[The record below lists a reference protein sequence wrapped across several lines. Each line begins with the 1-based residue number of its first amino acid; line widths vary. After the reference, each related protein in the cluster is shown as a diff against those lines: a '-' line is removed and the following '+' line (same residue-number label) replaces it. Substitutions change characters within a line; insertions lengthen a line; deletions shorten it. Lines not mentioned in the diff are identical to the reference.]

1 MSAGFVVL
9 PDTPGTPPL
18 DDAYPFAAPRLIP
31 HPSGRLWL
39 VGSWEPDEIRQV
51 TVGPVRVVVIG
62 RCPVTAT
69 HLERLCRRLRT
80 LADVDALARQ
90 LPGSFHLVAAAG
102 NATRVQGS
110 VTGLRQVFHARLDGG
125 IPVAADRAD
134 ALAALTGA
142 GIDEHT
148 LALRVV
154 CGGMLPPPLSDRSAW
169 TGVSTVPPDHCL
181 ILEPDRARERRWWSL
196 PSPELGLEEGA
207 SAVREALVAAVEGL
221 SGAGQ
226 GGGGTGGVATA
237 SYDESSSSA
246 ERGSSAES
254 GPGSESG
261 PGAANRLSADTGRS
275 AAGRL
280 GVGTGLS
287 ADGGRS
293 AASGP
298 SADSGL
304 SGTGLSTGTGT
315 GLSADMSGGM
325 DSTSLAFLAARH
337 TPDLL
342 TFRWAE
348 AEAGNDDARFAALA
362 AAELPGAR
370 HLVVAQGDLP
380 SIFTDP
386 AALADTERPYLYTRT
401 QARMRHTAAVLAEHG
416 SRRHVA
422 GHGADELFGRM
433 PGYLH
438 RLARRHP
445 LTLIRHLRGSRA
457 LGRWPLWGC
466 LTQLARAESVSQWWR
481 AQADGL
487 TAPPPPAR
495 LPSIGWGL
503 APLRAPAWATDAAI
517 EAARAALRAT
527 AEHARPL
534 AEDRGPHQNLAALR
548 ITSPAYRQVSRL
560 FAAEGVRLEQPF
572 LDDRVVEAVL
582 AVRPH
587 ERTTPW
593 QYKPLLARS
602 MRGLVPDTILDRTTK
617 GDFSADLRA
626 GRQANLAAIIDVFS
640 SGTVLADLGLIDADA
655 VRAYLLAP
663 QADSSRDIAVEQL
676 LGCETWARAARSPL
690 PLGSP

>member
-9 PDTPGTPPL
+9 PDTPGTPPP
-18 DDAYPFAAPRLIP
+18 DEAYPFAAPRLIP
-31 HPSGRLWL
+31 HPSGRPWL

-62 RCPVTAT
+62 RCPVTTT
-69 HLERLCRRLRT
+69 HLEGLCRRLRT

-142 GIDEHT
+142 GIDEHA

-169 TGVSTVPPDHCL
+169 TGVSTVPHDHCL
-181 ILEPDRARERRWWSL
+181 VLEPDRARERRWWS
-196 PSPELGLEEGA
+196 PPAPELGLEEGA
-207 SAVREALVAAVEGL
+207 SAVREALVTAVDGL
-221 SGAGQ
+221 SGGLGVGGDA
-226 GGGGTGGVATA
+226 GGGGGPDGG
-237 SYDESSSSA
+237 
-246 ERGSSAES
+246 
-254 GPGSESG
+254 SG
-261 PGAANRLSADTGRS
+261 PGAGSDPE
-275 AAGRL
+275 
-280 GVGTGLS
+280 
-287 ADGGRS
+287 GGR
-293 AASGP
+293 
-298 SADSGL
+298 GL
-304 SGTGLSTGTGT
+304 SGDGRTGVGS

-325 DSTSLAFLAARH
+325 DSTSLAFLTARH

-348 AEAGNDDARFAALA
+348 AETGNDDARFAALA
-362 AAELPGAR
+362 AAELPGAH
-370 HLVVAQGDLP
+370 HLVVAQSDLP

-386 AALADTERPYLYTRT
+386 AALADTERPYLYTRS
-401 QARMRHTAAVLAEHG
+401 QARMRHTAAVLAAHG

-445 LTLIRHLRGSRA
+445 LTLLRHLRGSRA

-466 LTQLARAESVSQWWR
+466 LTQLARAESIAQWWR
-481 AQADGL
+481 AQADDL
-487 TAPPPPAR
+487 TAPPPPPR

-503 APLRAPAWATDAAI
+503 APLRAPAWATGIAI
-517 EAARAALRAT
+517 DAARAALRAT

-534 AEDRGPHQNLAALR
+534 ADDRGPHQNLAALR

-602 MRGLVPDTILDRTTK
+602 MRGLVPDAVLDRTSK

-640 SGTVLADLGLIDADA
+640 SGTVLADLGLIDPES

-690 PLGSP
+690 PLGSS

>member
-9 PDTPGTPPL
+9 PDAPGTPSP
-18 DDAYPFAAPRLIP
+18 DDAYPFAVPRLIP
-31 HPSGRLWL
+31 HPSGRPWL
-39 VGSWEPDEIRQV
+39 VGSWEPDGIRQV

-62 RCPVTAT
+62 RCPVTTT

-80 LADVDALARQ
+80 LTDVDALARQ

-102 NATRVQGS
+102 NAVRVQGG

-142 GIDEHT
+142 GIDEDT

-169 TGVSTVPPDHCL
+169 TGVSTVPHDHCL
-181 ILEPDRARERRWWSL
+181 VLEPDRARERRWWS
-196 PSPELGLEEGA
+196 PPAGELGLEEGA
-207 SAVREALVAAVEGL
+207 SAVREALVAAVGGL
-221 SGAGQ
+221 GGAGSAGAGTAPYDTGGSGADSTANTA
-226 GGGGTGGVATA
+226 GGSGADSTA
-237 SYDESSSSA
+237 YAHRQLGPAPSP
-246 ERGSSAES
+246 R
-254 GPGSESG
+254 GPG
-261 PGAANRLSADTGRS
+261 
-275 AAGRL
+275 
-280 GVGTGLS
+280 
-287 ADGGRS
+287 
-293 AASGP
+293 
-298 SADSGL
+298 
-304 SGTGLSTGTGT
+304 

-348 AEAGNDDARFAALA
+348 AEAGNDDSRFAALA

-370 HLVVAQGDLP
+370 HLVVAQSDLP
-380 SIFTDP
+380 SVFSDP
-386 AALADTERPYLYTRT
+386 AALADTERPYLFTRT
-401 QARMRHTAAVLAEHG
+401 QARMRHTAAVLAGNE

-422 GHGADELFGRM
+422 GHGADELLGRM

-445 LTLIRHLRGSRA
+445 LTALRHLRGSRA

-466 LTQLARAESVSQWWR
+466 LAQLARAESVAQWWR
-481 AQADGL
+481 AQADDL
-487 TAPPPPAR
+487 TGPPPPAR
-495 LPSIGWGL
+495 LPSLGWGL
-503 APLRAPAWATDAAI
+503 APLRASAWATDAAI
-517 EAARAALRAT
+517 DAARTTLRAA
-527 AEHARPL
+527 AEDARPL
-534 AEDRGPHQNLAALR
+534 ADDRGPHQNLAALR

-587 ERTTPW
+587 ERGTPW

-602 MRGLVPDTILDRTTK
+602 MRGLVPDAILDRTTK

-626 GRQANLAAIIDVFS
+626 GRQRNLAAIIDVFS
-640 SGTVLADLGLIDADA
+640 SGTVLGDLGLIDPDA

-676 LGCETWARAARSPL
+676 LGCETWARAARRPL
-690 PLGSP
+690 PLGSR